1 MKKYEK
7 PEIKEVELELL
18 PILAGSDVPG
28 GGDDPTGGGGG
39 GIGEDW

>member
-18 PILAGSDVPG
+18 PILAGSDIP
-28 GGDDPTGGGGG
+28 GGGGG
-39 GIGEDW
+39 GEGGGDIGEEW

>member
-7 PEIKEVELELL
+7 PEITEVELELL
-18 PILAGSDVPG
+18 PILAGSDVP
-28 GGDDPTGGGGG
+28 DDPTGGGGG

>member
-28 GGDDPTGGGGG
+28 GGGEGGGE
-39 GIGEDW
+39 IGEDW